1 MSSFP
6 RRRESCLIFRNFL
19 KNNLLH
25 KFNQDS
31 RLRGNDGELT
41 ISCGVLGFAKV
52 SGCLC
57 RAWFG
62 DVLLMGVVWLST
74 PILAF
79 PRQWEKGQVAEW
91 FSDAGL
97 SSTMITIVLFA
108 FSGCLDV
115 GWMCGSLKPL
125 QNLNGCLKSKMERR
139 RLVAKWLHGFVGWQ
153 DVSKPPTLY
162 RLWVCKGGSL
172 KWGFNLRAVG
182 LHGVGMAA
190 QRHVHGYDFGMCGA
204 A

>member
-1 MSSFP
+1 MPSFP

-57 RAWFG
+57 GAWFG
-62 DVLLMGVVWLST
+62 NVLLTGVVWLST
-74 PILAF
+74 SILAF
-79 PRQWEKGQVAEW
+79 PRQREQGQVAEW

-115 GWMCGSLKPL
+115 GWMCGSLK
-125 QNLNGCLKSKMERR
+125 
-139 RLVAKWLHGFVGWQ
+139 
-153 DVSKPPTLY
+153 
-162 RLWVCKGGSL
+162 
-172 KWGFNLRAVG
+172 WGFNLRAVG